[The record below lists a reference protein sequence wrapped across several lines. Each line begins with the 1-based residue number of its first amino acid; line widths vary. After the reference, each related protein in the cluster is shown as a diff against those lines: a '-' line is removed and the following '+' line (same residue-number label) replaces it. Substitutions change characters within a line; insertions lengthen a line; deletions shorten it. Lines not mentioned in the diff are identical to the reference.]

1 MLLDEWVL
9 EAMWYGSGSREEY
22 LVPDVG
28 SIQLAEPPSTLHPT
42 YNLICLYPSL
52 APSQGCRLFH
62 KGINTTS
69 IAQHW

>member
-42 YNLICLYPSL
+42 YNLICLCTHL
-52 APSQGCRLFH
+52 
-62 KGINTTS
+62 
-69 IAQHW
+69 